1 MMKFFSTVLFTCFL
15 AACAPQ
21 HSAVRQN
28 LDWSEI
34 NTVTLAEFDDNVWH
48 LRPLVEQEVTA
59 LGLRILGPG
68 PAAPDLLISFSGEQV
83 ADIAESGSIIYRL
96 RTLQLQLRDGSG
108 QTELYRGH
116 YVLSSSQHPRQGIR
130 RLFAELHR
138 QIRATAPDTAP
149 AVTGNATSAPAPPED
164 RAAPAGA
171 TAPASRPVTTPTN
184 PPAQKPEQGLEANPS
199 GSSWLPRFQGWGF
212 SDWGSSPDT
221 AE

>member
-21 HSAVRQN
+21 HSAVKN
-28 LDWSEI
+28 FDWSGV

-48 LRPLVEQEVTA
+48 LRPLVEQEVTD
-59 LGLRILGPG
+59 LGFRILEPG
-68 PAAPDLLISFSGEQV
+68 PTAPDLQISFSGEQV

-108 QTELYRGH
+108 QTELYRSH
-116 YVLSSSQHPRQGIR
+116 YALSSSQHPRQGIR
-130 RLFAELHR
+130 RLFAELRR
-138 QIRATAPDTAP
+138 QIHATAPETAP
-149 AVTGNATSAPAPPED
+149 GVVGNDASAPAPPED
-164 RAAPAGA
+164 RAATAG
-171 TAPASRPVTTPTN
+171 TSAPASRPVTTPTN
-184 PPAQKPEQGLEANPS
+184 PPEQQPEQSPGAKPS

-212 SDWGSSPDT
+212 SDWGTSPDT